1 MSEEFRQE
9 KIIYDD
15 IAKYSGIE
23 NYVAKNVKAFV
34 RNTNISVVDYDESVL
49 NEWIYGY
56 CTGNGWNEANFQDLD
71 LEIQKSISSTRFV
84 FYHFFCK

>member
-49 NEWIYGY
+49 NE
-56 CTGNGWNEANFQDLD
+56 
-71 LEIQKSISSTRFV
+71 
-84 FYHFFCK
+84 